1 MYISRILEK
10 EILDLSAK
18 YPVVTITGP
27 RQSGKTT
34 LCQKIFPEKKYLSLE
49 DPNVRDF
56 ALNDPIEFLNQDSKG
71 LVIDEIQ
78 RVPELMSFIQTIVD
92 REQKKSMYIL
102 TGSQQFELMSSLT
115 QSLAGRTALVR
126 VLPFSYSE
134 VYKDSIPALNDV
146 LYKGLYPKIHDQ
158 DLNPTKELSFYV
170 NTYIERDIRLITN
183 IKSLKTFE
191 TFLRICAGR
200 TAQILNYANIAND
213 VGIDIK
219 TVKHWLSILETSF
232 IIRILPPYYKNMN
245 KRLVKSPKLYF
256 LDTGLV
262 CYLLGI
268 KKSEQLTS
276 HPLIGALFE
285 TFVISELYKKFYN
298 KVENDNLYYY
308 RDHRGNE
315 VDIIFDN
322 VVSIN
327 QLEIKLSKTP
337 MNHFFK
343 GLDFLKRQNDYKI
356 DKSFLIYGG
365 DESYKRNN
373 VQLVSWRDIHLF

>member
-356 DKSFLIYGG
+356 DKSFLVYGG